1 MPMDFLKEHGIDFDS
16 MEVEPGVNVGAKA
29 RAAPSGG
36 AAATEDGGEDD
47 LELSS
52 SLLTMS
58 LDKDVSI
65 DEMGISACEKNL
77 LARPLSSN
85 VLDAIVLDD
94 EQMKGLPKQNPSR
107 SGSMLTLAPRAF
119 RWRRARGSA
128 SS

>member
-1 MPMDFLKEHGIDFDS
+1 
-16 MEVEPGVNVGAKA
+16 MEVEPGVNVDTSNEFGERKGAKA
-29 RAAPSGG
+29 RGTAPLTNG
-36 AAATEDGGEDD
+36 AAAAAEDGGEDD

-77 LARPLSSN
+77 LGRPLSSN

-107 SGSMLTLAPRAF
+107 SGSMLTLAPGATDCLLYTSPSPRD
-119 RWRRARGSA
+119 
-128 SS
+128 